1 MGAVTLM
8 IGRAREGDRG
18 ALQLDQHDCCYR
30 TWCTADDW
38 P

>member
-18 ALQLDQHDCCYR
+18 ALQLDKARLLLSHAVYGR
-30 TWCTADDW
+30 
-38 P
+38 